1 MTKKFSIVLLNL
13 IFPFILYYSIKLVDF
28 LSNGSSIQSNIIY
41 QNKKY
46 LGIIFYFI
54 IFLIQSILIFKFTKI
69 NFKYKYILI
78 IILLIV
84 YLYFI
89 CNHF

>member
-13 IFPFILYYSIKLVDF
+13 IFPFILYYCIKLVDF
-28 LSNGSSIQSNIIY
+28 LSNGSSIQSKIIY

-46 LGIIFYFI
+46 LWIIFYFI

>member
-13 IFPFILYYSIKLVDF
+13 IFPFILYYSIELVDF

-46 LGIIFYFI
+46 LWIIFYFI
-54 IFLIQSILIFKFTKI
+54 IFLIQSILIIKFIKI
-69 NFKYKYILI
+69 NFKYNYILV
-78 IILLIV
+78 IILLII